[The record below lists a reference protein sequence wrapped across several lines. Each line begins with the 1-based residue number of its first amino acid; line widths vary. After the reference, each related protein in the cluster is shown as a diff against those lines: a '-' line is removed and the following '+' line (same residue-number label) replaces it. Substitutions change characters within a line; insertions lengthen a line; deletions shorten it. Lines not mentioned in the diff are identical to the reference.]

1 MSLYTIDPLHPDRLR
16 CELCGATVAA
26 LPDDGE
32 APPYALTQ
40 EQAAHYW
47 PHLACTVLEH
57 DLLCGRVE
65 EGPVYVR
72 VLAAEE

>member
-1 MSLYTIDPLHPDRLR
+1 
-16 CELCGATVAA
+16 VAA

-40 EQAAHYW
+40 DQAAHYW
-47 PHLACTVLEH
+47 PHLAGTVLEH

-65 EGPVYVR
+65 EGPVFVR
-72 VLAAEE
+72 VLEG